1 MAEVK
6 GGGLGYIELANDSLG
21 LGALGTG
28 IGGAIAAKAVDG
40 CGTRPALFGKRKW
53 NECVARNQSL
63 KSQQLSILAN
73 QPVPTPPNNTLIIA
87 IVAVVVVVVLVVVLK
102 K

>member
-21 LGALGTG
+21 LGALGQG
-28 IGGAIAAKAVDG
+28 IGGAISSNAVEG
-40 CGTRPALFGKRKW
+40 CGRRPALFGRAKW
-53 NECVARNQSL
+53 NECVAKNQAL
-63 KSQQLSILAN
+63 KSQIITAQTT
-73 QPVPTPPNNTLIIA
+73 PTPPNNTLIIA